1 MVGAGDRDVAVA
13 GGVDRPVLRRDTEVS
28 RGSRERV
35 SWGDRPGDEHAG
47 SVERSQIA
55 CCRETG
61 ILVASLSQG
70 GRGGHHARRTTDLEP
85 VELRVGDAAG
95 KAERGGARGLVVD
108 DARRLDPV
116 RPAERDGRHVIP
128 RGVHLEEPVKAL
140 RLRRALRE
148 RIIPIEM
155 HDDRVLVLHQSA
167 ARSRDRLRYDRH
179 DHGPQVEPEV
189 DGSGGGHRV
198 ARRRLQAAHTAVDR
212 DPVGVVDQR
221 VGEPDH
227 HLVLVRE
234 IVD

>member
-70 GRGGHHARRTTDLEP
+70 CRSGHHARRTTDLES
-85 VELRVGDAAG
+85 VELRVGDAAAEG
-95 KAERGGARGLVVD
+95 ERGGAYGGVVN

-116 RPAERDGRHVIP
+116 RRAGNDGR
-128 RGVHLEEPVKAL
+128 
-140 RLRRALRE
+140 
-148 RIIPIEM
+148 
-155 HDDRVLVLHQSA
+155 
-167 ARSRDRLRYDRH
+167 
-179 DHGPQVEPEV
+179 
-189 DGSGGGHRV
+189 
-198 ARRRLQAAHTAVDR
+198 
-212 DPVGVVDQR
+212 
-221 VGEPDH
+221 
-227 HLVLVRE
+227 
-234 IVD
+234 